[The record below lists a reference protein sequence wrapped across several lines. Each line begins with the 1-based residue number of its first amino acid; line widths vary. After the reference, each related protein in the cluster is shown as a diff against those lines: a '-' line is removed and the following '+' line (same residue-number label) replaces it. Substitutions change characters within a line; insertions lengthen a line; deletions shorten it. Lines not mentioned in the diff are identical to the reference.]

1 MRIYERSS
9 LHESARGRPDR
20 DPVTDEQDWSAP
32 GGASSIEP
40 AYSMKPIIRGVFR
53 KRKID
58 LNHGVRDHSHGFCY
72 FEDSAVPSLMGLLLR
87 RRAPA

>member
-1 MRIYERSS
+1 
-9 LHESARGRPDR
+9 
-20 DPVTDEQDWSAP
+20 
-32 GGASSIEP
+32 
-40 AYSMKPIIRGVFR
+40 VFR
-53 KRKID
+53 KGKID

>member
-9 LHESARGRPDR
+9 SRECLWPTRS
-20 DPVTDEQDWSAP
+20 DPVTDEQDSP

-72 FEDSAVPSLMGLLLR
+72 FEDSAVPSLMVLLLR